1 VTIGAFF
8 QTEFVMVKSML
19 RPLLIGSALALAG
32 CASSIPPVEVTRF
45 HLGTPIAIGTVAIET
60 PIMDSLEQQTYA
72 TAVSTEMARLGYPT
86 AAMSSA
92 AYIANVNIRRDT
104 REALAARNGSG
115 VSVGIGGGTGG
126 YRGGGVGLGLGFT
139 FGGKKRDTVITEL
152 SVQIKRRIGGDVVWE
167 GRAQTEAK
175 ENAPAAQ
182 PGLAAQKLASA
193 LFQDFPGVSGRTIQ
207 VK

>member
-1 VTIGAFF
+1 
-8 QTEFVMVKSML
+8 MVKMML
-19 RPLLIGSALALAG
+19 KPLLMGSALALAG

-45 HLGTPIAIGTVAIET
+45 HLGTPIDIGTVAVET

-72 TAVSTEMARLGYPT
+72 TAVSGELARLGYPS

-92 AYIANVNIRRDT
+92 AYIINVNVRRDT